1 MRDHDEV
8 RALLDGPVNSLPTIF
23 TESGEIDYDGTRA
36 VIDKSLEGNCNVI
49 MLTWGDSL
57 ISLLTD
63 DEVAELHRVVI
74 EHVDGR
80 ALTIACD
87 NQWGLNK
94 AVEFGRFV
102 RELGFDL
109 YMVRPADWA
118 KGTPE
123 TLADFYKACGRV
135 APVMFVGDVP
145 IRTLELVADD
155 PNMWAFKED
164 LTLDYAHEVIM
175 RWGDRWPMTG
185 GGGIKRHYVL
195 WPHGNCNAWLDV
207 FIYCNLSPQ
216 KLYWEAIKRNDLAE
230 AWRLARHY
238 EQPIWDLWPVFP
250 AGGDG
255 LVHTMIEVC
264 GVAPRW
270 RRSPAP
276 NATEEDMEQVRD
288 MLRGLGL
295 L

>member
-23 TESGEIDYDGTRA
+23 TESGEIDWDGTRA
-36 VIDKSLEGNCNVI
+36 VIDKSLEGDCNVI

-63 DEVAELHRVVI
+63 DEIAELHRVVA
-74 EHVDGR
+74 EHVNGR

-94 AVEFGRFV
+94 AVEFGRYV

-118 KGTPE
+118 RGTPE
-123 TLADFYKACGRV
+123 TLADFYKACGRE

-145 IRTLELVADD
+145 IRTLELVSDD

-164 LTLDYAHEVIM
+164 LT
-175 RWGDRWPMTG
+175 
-185 GGGIKRHYVL
+185 
-195 WPHGNCNAWLDV
+195 
-207 FIYCNLSPQ
+207 
-216 KLYWEAIKRNDLAE
+216 RNRSVPPVVDC
-230 AWRLARHY
+230 AWR
-238 EQPIWDLWPVFP
+238 EIPSEFWGTSVSS
-250 AGGDG
+250 
-255 LVHTMIEVC
+255 EV
-264 GVAPRW
+264 V
-270 RRSPAP
+270 
-276 NATEEDMEQVRD
+276 VRC
-288 MLRGLGL
+288 RFSGYGNPHETTS
-295 L
+295 

>member
-1 MRDHDEV
+1 MRDRNEV
-8 RALLDGPVNSLPTIF
+8 RALLDGPVNSVPTIF
-23 TESGEIDYDGTRA
+23 TESGEIDFDGTRA
-36 VIDKSLEGNCNVI
+36 VIDKSLEGSCNVI

-74 EHVDGR
+74 EHVNGR

-94 AVEFGRFV
+94 AVEFGAFV
-102 RELGFDL
+102 RELGYDL

-123 TLADFYKACGRV
+123 SLADFYTMCGKE

-155 PNMWAFKED
+155 SNMWAFKED
-164 LTLDYAHEVIM
+164 LSLDYAHEVIM
-175 RWGDRWPMTG
+175 RWGDRWPVVG
-185 GGGIKRHYVL
+185 GGGMKRHYVL
-195 WPHGNCNAWLDV
+195 WPHGSCDAWLDV
-207 FIYCNLSPQ
+207 FIYENLRPQ
-216 KLYWEAIKRNDLAE
+216 KLYWDAIRREDAEE
-230 AWRLARHY
+230 AWRVARHY
-238 EQPIWDLWPVFP
+238 EQPIWDLWPGFP

-255 LVHTMIEVC
+255 LVHAMIEVC

-276 NATEEDMEQVRD
+276 NATEEEMDQVRE
-288 MLRGLGL
+288 LLQGLDL